1 MINTLIKLGLSPHE
15 ANVYTAALQL
25 GQTTALA
32 ISRKTGIKRTT
43 VYDTLDALIAR
54 GLIELQLRGLKRY
67 FAPTNPDQ
75 FDRLMSE
82 QKKEYDQILPDMLA
96 LYRLNGS
103 KSQTRLY
110 EGFEGVK
117 TVLEMTLRE
126 IRSGDPWYV
135 IDDQHNWESKQELK
149 WLEALVER
157 RARKNIDF
165 RIIFPDS
172 ERGRLNKKMEAA
184 WNQKVR
190 LIKRPIHTDITITPQ
205 RYIIHNFAPPITSI
219 VLENSEIIET
229 QKNLFLALWD
239 SLEDAAAK

>member
-1 MINTLIKLGLSPHE
+1 VINTLIKLGLTLHE

-43 VYDTLDALIAR
+43 VYDTLDSLTER
-54 GLIELQLRGLKRY
+54 GLIELQLKGLKRY

-75 FDRLMSE
+75 FDKIISE
-82 QKKEYDQILPDMLA
+82 QKKEYEQVLPDMLA
-96 LYRLNGS
+96 LYKMKGS
-103 KSQTRLY
+103 KSQVRMY

-126 IRSGDPWYV
+126 IRTGDPWYV
-135 IDDQHNWESKQELK
+135 IDDQHNWQDKLDFK
-149 WLEALVER
+149 WLEGLVER
-157 RARKNIDF
+157 RARKNVDF

-172 ERGRLNKKMEAA
+172 ERGQLNKKMATA
-184 WNQKVR
+184 WNQKVK
-190 LIKRPIHTDITITPQ
+190 LIGRPVHSDITITPQ
-205 RYIIHNFAPPITSI
+205 RFIIHSFTTPITTI
-219 VLENSEIIET
+219 VIENVEVIET

-239 SLEDAAAK
+239 SLPE